1 MITTET
7 GKSPFGRISC
17 FSFFY
22 ITLFAPYKIGV
33 KYLWRAGPLILR
45 TADLADHKYFTTLV
59 VVLFV
64 EKYKAI
70 TNFIVLA
77 ITLLPYFFSFTIDFS
92 TAQQPKSG
100 VKRGER
106 PCPHW
111 WTARP
116 LFTPLYSYCLLNPPN
131 HPSEKGVQST
141 ALFSGVA
148 RSKTPTS
155 FDRLQR

>member
-70 TNFIVLA
+70 TNFIVFSYYF
-77 ITLLPYFFSFTIDFS
+77 ISLLFSFTIDFS

-106 PCPHW
+106 PCPQR
-111 WTARP
+111 TARP
-116 LFTPLYSYCLLNPPN
+116 FFTPLYSYCLLNPPN
-131 HPSEKGVQST
+131 HPLPLPPPNPLPPRRRGGGIHLLLKF
-141 ALFSGVA
+141 LNYHY
-148 RSKTPTS
+148 
-155 FDRLQR
+155 